1 MRIFGA
7 YLLRQTIV
15 PLLAAMAIA
24 LAALLLER
32 MIRLMNLTA
41 NSDIPIL
48 RIVEMMASLVP
59 HYLGI
64 ALPGAFF
71 IGILLAFNR
80 LSSDSE
86 LVAFTA
92 SGVPLSR
99 LLAPIMGL
107 ALVLTLLAVAIFGYL
122 QPYSRY
128 GYRALAH
135 TIGRAA
141 LTSAIEEGAF
151 IEAEG
156 MIFMAERVAAGG
168 RRLTRVFV
176 YAESPDGSSTITTA
190 RSGALAPSTRD
201 KRSVLYLADGVRVTM
216 DLGDRADS
224 QVLSFTELSQPI
236 GDAIAVSYRPRGKD
250 EAELTLDELWAARD
264 APPPGQTVAVIRAE
278 FHGRLTRSLTML
290 FLPLLAIPLG
300 LGSGRS
306 RRGYGIV
313 AGLVVLVIYQKL
325 LEFGGAYASLG
336 LLSPWLGL
344 WLPLA
349 LFALSGA
356 GLFHLASGGGGLA
369 SPLDSFMDRL
379 VDVGERLAA
388 LPRRLWAAEG

>member
-1 MRIFGA
+1 MRIFGL
-7 YLLRQTIV
+7 YLLRQTIA
-15 PLLAAMAIA
+15 PLLAVMAIA
-24 LAALLLER
+24 LTALLLER

-41 NSDIPIL
+41 NTDTSIF
-48 RIVEMMASLVP
+48 RVVEMLANLVP

-64 ALPGAFF
+64 ALPAAFF

-92 SGVPLSR
+92 SGVPLRR

-107 ALVLTLLAVAIFGYL
+107 ALTLTLIALAIFGYL

-141 LTSAIEEGAF
+141 LASALEEGAF

-156 MIFMAERVAAGG
+156 MTFMAERVAAGG

-176 YAESPDGSSTITTA
+176 YAESPDGGSITTTA
-190 RSGALAPSTRD
+190 QSGALAPSTEDR
-201 KRSVLYLADGVRVTM
+201 RSVLYLADGVQVTM
-216 DLGDRADS
+216 DPGALKGS
-224 QVLSFTELSQPI
+224 KVLSFEELSQPI
-236 GDAIAVSYRPRGKD
+236 GESLAVSYRPRGKD
-250 EAELTLDELWAARD
+250 EAELTLNELWAARD
-264 APPPGQTVAVIRAE
+264 AAPPGLAGDVVEAE
-278 FHGRLTRSLTML
+278 FHGRVTRSLTML

-300 LGSGRS
+300 LGGGRT

-313 AGLVVLVIYQKL
+313 VGLVVLVIYQKL

-336 LLSPWLGL
+336 TISPWLGL

-349 LFALSGA
+349 LFGA
-356 GLFHLASGGGGLA
+356 GGGALFGLA
-369 SPLDSFMDRL
+369 SRGGLSSPVDGFMDRL
-379 VDVGERLAA
+379 IEAGERLAA
-388 LPRRLWAAEG
+388 LPRRWRTNG